1 MIHCQVCEIVL
12 MRHGRSVDA
21 LMSANLSRLLD
32 ELARDL
38 MTQARDGLI
47 HRKRKLSAVIHAQD
61 IDECFMLLRLQGN
74 PYSTCRRQTLQLKA
88 RFLHGRFVVPFVFDA
103 APLHTLIELEE
114 EDLFVCRPV
123 GPPTP
128 AVPGLHCVAW
138 FLFCGGYL
146 VLPSFP
152 RVHVLL

>member
-1 MIHCQVCEIVL
+1 MLHVASSS
-12 MRHGRSVDA
+12 GKSVFN
-21 LMSANLSRLLD
+21 M
-32 ELARDL
+32 
-38 MTQARDGLI
+38 
-47 HRKRKLSAVIHAQD
+47 
-61 IDECFMLLRLQGN
+61 
-74 PYSTCRRQTLQLKA
+74 QTTNFAAEGEVSSWSL
-88 RFLHGRFVVPFVFDA
+88 VVPFVFDA